1 MVHIRTSSPSRGS
14 AQTKTSPRAR
24 NAPAWAQYHPDPRWR
39 RRLDR
44 TAHCQCKAEG
54 AGTLSGEA
62 GTLTTDFFP
71 AYSALIRIGTERD
84 HMRTFIAGISGA
96 TLRQGTPVEVNS
108 NGQLGIVL
116 SLLSSCRVK
125 DGQPLSVRDHVL
137 PAILLNEL
145 QRQQREIDELRAQ
158 VRALIDGGK
167 ASARH

>member
-1 MVHIRTSSPSRGS
+1 
-14 AQTKTSPRAR
+14 
-24 NAPAWAQYHPDPRWR
+24 
-39 RRLDR
+39 
-44 TAHCQCKAEG
+44 
-54 AGTLSGEA
+54 
-62 GTLTTDFFP
+62 
-71 AYSALIRIGTERD
+71 
-84 HMRTFIAGISGA
+84 
-96 TLRQGTPVEVNS
+96 LRQGTPVEVNS